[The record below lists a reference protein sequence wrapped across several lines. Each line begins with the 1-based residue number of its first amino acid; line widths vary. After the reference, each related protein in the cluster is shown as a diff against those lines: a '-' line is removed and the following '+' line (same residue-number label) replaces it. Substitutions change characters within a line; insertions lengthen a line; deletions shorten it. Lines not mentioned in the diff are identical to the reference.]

1 MKNTAGII
9 ILIVGIALAGY
20 GVNHMNSAGSEIKSF
35 FGVEDKTGLT
45 FLIIGA
51 ILAIAGLFALVK
63 KK

>member
-9 ILIVGIALAGY
+9 LLVLGIALAGY
-20 GVNHMNSAGSEIKSF
+20 GINHMNSAGSEIKEF
-35 FGVEDKTGLT
+35 FGMEDKTGLT

-51 ILAIAGLFALVK
+51 LVAVAGLFAMVK

>member
-9 ILIVGIALAGY
+9 LLVLGIALAGY
-20 GVNHMNSAGSEIKSF
+20 GINYMNSAGSEIKEF
-35 FGVEDKTGLT
+35 FGMEDKTGLT

-51 ILAIAGLFALVK
+51 LVAVAGLFAMVK